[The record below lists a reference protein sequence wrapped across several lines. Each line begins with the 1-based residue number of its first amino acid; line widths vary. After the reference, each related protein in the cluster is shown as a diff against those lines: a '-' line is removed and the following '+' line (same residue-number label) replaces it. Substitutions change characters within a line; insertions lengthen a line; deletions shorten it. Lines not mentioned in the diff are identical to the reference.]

1 MFSIKMEKLNSIIP
15 RLSREL
21 GKNADFK
28 EQIVYWAF
36 REVVGKAVSKHLIPK
51 SFFHGTLFLACHDK
65 QWAKVFSDKGET
77 GKTIA
82 KINLLLQKNT
92 LKKIQIEKKY

>member
-1 MFSIKMEKLNSIIP
+1 MEKLNSIIP

-21 GKNADFK
+21 GKNNDFK
-28 EQIVYWAF
+28 EQIVYWAYK
-36 REVVGKAVSKHLIPK
+36 EIVGEAVSKHLTPK
-51 SFFHGTLFLACHDK
+51 SFFHGTLFLACNDK
-65 QWAKVFSDKGET
+65 QWAKVFDDKKET

-82 KINLLLQKNT
+82 KINRLLQKNT